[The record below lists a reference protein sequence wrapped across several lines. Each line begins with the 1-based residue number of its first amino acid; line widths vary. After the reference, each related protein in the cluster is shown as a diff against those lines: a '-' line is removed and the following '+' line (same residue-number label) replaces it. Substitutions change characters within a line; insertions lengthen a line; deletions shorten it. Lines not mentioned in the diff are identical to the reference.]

1 MPYAVPCLL
10 AAHVWMSTNQADLRA
25 GLQAPNWSGCLITVL
40 ECQLASCQNPMSTHH
55 ARDLDHHVHRSCVN
69 EANREL
75 SFSAG
80 GRELCKEPKHPRR
93 IAWLRHG
100 PGRFTAEFKMQ
111 AVKRVL
117 EGGKEL
123 TEVVTELGVGMGQL
137 ST

>member
-1 MPYAVPCLL
+1 M
-10 AAHVWMSTNQADLRA
+10 
-25 GLQAPNWSGCLITVL
+25 
-40 ECQLASCQNPMSTHH
+40 
-55 ARDLDHHVHRSCVN
+55 
-69 EANREL
+69 
-75 SFSAG
+75 
-80 GRELCKEPKHPRR
+80 CKEPKHPRR